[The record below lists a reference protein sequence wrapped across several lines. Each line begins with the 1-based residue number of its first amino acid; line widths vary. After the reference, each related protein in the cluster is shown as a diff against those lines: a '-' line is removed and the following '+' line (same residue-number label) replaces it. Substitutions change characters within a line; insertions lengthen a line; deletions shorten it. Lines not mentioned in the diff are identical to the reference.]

1 MIRDV
6 VIHMQNEQPLKA
18 DIEQMPLPSDVT
30 LVCTNFAFLNGKK
43 PHWTDHLDS
52 WFVFPIGSIRFIEV
66 PRSSLGAQEGVIA
79 LPSPMIADEHE
90 TETDLEPDADLLRRI
105 RDA

>member
-1 MIRDV
+1 M
-6 VIHMQNEQPLKA
+6 
-18 DIEQMPLPSDVT
+18 
-30 LVCTNFAFLNGKK
+30 
-43 PHWTDHLDS
+43 
-52 WFVFPIGSIRFIEV
+52 FPIGSIRFIEV